1 MQIQLNLA
9 TKPYF
14 SRQTVRLWIFVAGGF
29 LLVLLALNLLFAY
42 QNFRQYRQVGVHL
55 AELDKRIAEVQGIA
69 PGEFNPE
76 AYDQALERVSELN
89 RILEA
94 DQFRWTRLLSRLEE
108 LVPDDV
114 SIRSLQPDF
123 ENRSLMVLA
132 YSRDVQ
138 GMKDFLDAM
147 LLSDDMHQA
156 FLQKHQEVELNSP
169 TGRSSRIIS
178 FSLEIREAF

>member
-9 TKPYF
+9 SKPYF
-14 SRQTVRLWIFVAGGF
+14 SRQAVRLWLFVALGF

-42 QNFRQYRQVGVHL
+42 QNFRQYRQVGIHL
-55 AELDKRIAEVQGIA
+55 AELDKRIAEVQGIT
-69 PGEFNPE
+69 PGEFNPA
-76 AYDQALERVSELN
+76 AYDQTMEQVSELN

-123 ENRSLMVLA
+123 RNRSLKILA
-132 YSRDVQ
+132 FSRDVQ

-147 LLSDDMHQA
+147 LLSEDMNQA
-156 FLQKHQEVELNSP
+156 FLQNHQEIELKSP
-169 TGRSSRIIS
+169 AGQAGRVIS
-178 FSLEIREAF
+178 FALEIREAF